1 MQKATDNNELM
12 FIYSNAPAYNLLK
25 APNDWFRD
33 WRRNMSGWPGG
44 EGCAKNGPCHAIK
57 HVVEGEKGGCRL
69 VTVVFEDGT
78 HETAK
83 CVDGD
88 AYDVNVGVALCVA
101 YKAFGSRTA
110 FRNAVSAKTAK
121 PKPKKAKGKPA
132 EGKPKA
138 RRGRPRKVLNE
149 ASEGK

>member
-1 MQKATDNNELM
+1 MRKTEGNELM
-12 FIYSNAPAYNLLK
+12 SIHYNESPYRYVK
-25 APNDWFRD
+25 VPDDWFRD
-33 WRRNMSGWPGG
+33 PV
-44 EGCAKNGPCHAIK
+44 GPRDPCLAIR

-88 AYDVNVGVALCVA
+88 AYDVNVGVALCVV
-101 YKAFGSRTA
+101 YRAFGSRTA
-110 FRNAVSAKTAK
+110 FRGKVAAKMTK
-121 PKPKKAKGKPA
+121 PRPKKAAAEAVKEPA

-149 ASEGK
+149 SSGAE